1 PGRQK
6 GSARPRPRAHGH
18 VPGLSVALPLSAH
31 LLQRRPRP
39 REGER
44 GKQGRLCPAEFPFAI
59 VCIDD
64 FATFNAELNEQLIQD
79 MQRPHYEKNRLIA
92 ELWEEDRERLLM
104 LPNSPFE
111 AVQLETALA

>member
-1 PGRQK
+1 AFSPSFITYLVFHEK
-6 GSARPRPRAHGH
+6 GSVENKVGYVRRNF
-18 VPGLSVALPLSAH
+18 LSP
-31 LLQRRPRP
+31 
-39 REGER
+39 
-44 GKQGRLCPAEFPFAI
+44 I

-111 AVQLETALA
+111 AVQLETALANKYGEIK